1 MEHLRRGISMQ
12 SNISLNSRKRTKKTT
27 QKIAGQGHNITTKV
41 MIFILFAVIAVVV
54 LIPFYTLFISTF
66 KDGAV
71 VVANGMDASID
82 ISKMSLKNYVILFTA
97 KNSFFTWFFN
107 SLFLTIG
114 QVALQLFISA
124 FVAYGFAMYDFKGKN
139 FLFVC
144 VLFVMMVPFEILMLP
159 LYSQVS
165 AMHLT
170 NSYAGI
176 ILPSIANA
184 STIFFFRQY
193 LSGIP
198 RDLVE
203 AGRIDGASE
212 YGIFFRLILPIMKPS
227 FAAMG
232 ILNAMG
238 SWNNLLWP
246 MLVLKDA
253 SKFTLPIGLNTLLT
267 PYGNNFNLLF
277 VGSFI
282 SILPIFIL
290 FMCFQKYFVDGM
302 TAGAVKG

>member
-1 MEHLRRGISMQ
+1 MQ
-12 SNISLNSRKRTKKTT
+12 SNINLSLKRSTKNATDNSKSLPI
-27 QKIAGQGHNITTKV
+27 KIL
-41 MIFILFAVIAVVV
+41 IFMFFFLMSVIL
-54 LIPFYTLFISTF
+54 LIPFYSLIISTF
-66 KDGAV
+66 KDGAAV
-71 VVANGMDASID
+71 IGKGMDVSINL
-82 ISKMSLKNYVILFTA
+82 SEMSFKNYILVFTTE
-97 KNSFFTWFFN
+97 SSRYFTWFFN
-107 SLFLTIG
+107 SMFLTIA

-124 FVAYGFAMYDFKGKN
+124 FVSYGFAMYDFKGKN
-139 FLFVC
+139 FLFIC

-159 LYSQVS
+159 LYSQINN
-165 AMHLT
+165 MHLT

-184 STIFFFRQY
+184 GTIFFFRQY

-212 YGIFFRLILPIMKPS
+212 YGIFFRIILPIMKPS
-227 FAAMG
+227 FAAMA
-232 ILNAMG
+232 ILNTMG

-246 MLVLKDA
+246 LLVLK
-253 SKFTLPIGLNTLLT
+253 SSGKFTLPIGLNTLMT
-267 PYGNNFNLLF
+267 PYGNNYNLLF

-282 SILPIFIL
+282 MILPIFIL
-290 FMCFQKYFVDGM
+290 FLCFQKYFVDGM

>member
-1 MEHLRRGISMQ
+1 MEV
-12 SNISLNSRKRTKKTT
+12 
-27 QKIAGQGHNITTKV
+27 NITEKNNIKKV
-41 MIFILFAVIAVVV
+41 PTMESNAKSKSKNKKIPQKTCIFLLFAVISVI
-54 LIPFYTLFISTF
+54 LIIPFYLCFISSFRPGNELIRTGINLSLDF
-66 KDGAV
+66 E
-71 VVANGMDASID
+71 N
-82 ISKMSLKNYVILFTA
+82 MSLNNYVLLFTGD
-97 KNSFFTWFFN
+97 NSYFTWFFN
-107 SLFLTIG
+107 SMFLTIV
-114 QVALQLFISA
+114 QVALQLLVSA
-124 FVAYGFAMYDFKGKN
+124 LVGYGFAAYNFKGKN

-159 LYSQVS
+159 MYSQINSMGLIDTYS
-165 AMHLT
+165 A
-170 NSYAGI
+170 I

-198 RDLVE
+198 KDIID

-232 ILNAMG
+232 ILNTMG
-238 SWNNLLWP
+238 SWNNMLWP
-246 MLVLKDA
+246 LLVLKTQ
-253 SKFTLPIGLNTLLT
+253 SKFTLPIGLNTLMT
-267 PYGNNFNLLF
+267 PYGNNYDLLI
-277 VGSFI
+277 VGSFL

-290 FMCFQKYFVDGM
+290 FLCFQKYFVDGM